1 MLRLNISIFDLV
13 CSMRAI
19 SNNPQFEINKLLMK
33 PIMKGSWKV
42 SNLLWDN
49 GHQSPQEN
57 RTDKEI
63 NMMFWGRY

>member
-1 MLRLNISIFDLV
+1 
-13 CSMRAI
+13 MRAI

-49 GHQSPQEN
+49 GHQRPQEN

-63 NMMFWGRY
+63 NMMFWGRI